1 MPSPYPVARRVGR
14 CGLTQRKL
22 SPGIPGRFSMT
33 IERTHEIGV
42 RMALGADRWSI
53 LRMVIGGGLRQ
64 ALIGVAIGVTAALIF
79 GHVLSSFSNLL
90 YGVQPWDPLT
100 LIATSL
106 VLMCATLLACYLP
119 ARRAAAVDPMI
130 ALRHE

>member
-1 MPSPYPVARRVGR
+1 
-14 CGLTQRKL
+14 
-22 SPGIPGRFSMT
+22 
-33 IERTHEIGV
+33 
-42 RMALGADRWSI
+42 
-53 LRMVIGGGLRQ
+53 MVIGGGLRQ

-79 GHVLSSFSNLL
+79 GRALSSFSNLL

-100 LIATSL
+100 LIVTSL